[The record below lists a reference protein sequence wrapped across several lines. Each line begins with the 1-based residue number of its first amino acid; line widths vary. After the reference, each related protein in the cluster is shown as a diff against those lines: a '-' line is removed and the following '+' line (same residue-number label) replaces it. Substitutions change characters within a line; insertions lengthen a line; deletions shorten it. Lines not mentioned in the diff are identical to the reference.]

1 MATTEVLLVQHIQQL
16 GSEGDVVK
24 VRPGY
29 ARNYLIPQKKAL
41 PLNLANKKR
50 LDSLKQSRAM
60 RESDELQKAQE
71 IATKLT
77 EVKIAVAVKTGSG
90 GKLFGSVTVNHI
102 LEKLSEGGFTMDKK
116 HFVSFSPIKELG
128 KQNVTLQLHSDVK
141 AEVEVEVVSE
151 NPIEPTE

>member
-1 MATTEVLLVQHIQQL
+1 MATTEVLLVQHMQQL

-50 LDSLKQSRAM
+50 LDSLKQSRAI
-60 RESDELQKAQE
+60 RESDELLKAQE
-71 IATKLT
+71 IATKLKA
-77 EVKIAVAVKTGSG
+77 VKIAVAVKTGSG
-90 GKLFGSVTVNHI
+90 GKLFGSVTANHI
-102 LEKLSEGGFTMDKK
+102 LEKLSESGFTMDKK

-128 KQNVTLQLHSDVK
+128 KQNVTLQLHKEVE
-141 AEVEVEVVSE
+141 AEVEIEVVSE